1 MRILVSNDDGVYS
14 PGIRVL
20 AEVATEYGEVRV
32 VAPDVERSSM
42 GHAITHGYPLS
53 YRRTTIQGLTAYRV
67 NGTPADSVALGA
79 HQWGKVDLVLSGLN
93 IGLNLG
99 NSIWHSGTLAAAR
112 QAVLLGMR
120 GIALSAPTSAEPD
133 YEPYKPWLRRV
144 LDALLEEPSLCL
156 VNVNL
161 PREPRG
167 LVWTRAS
174 VRRYDGRIVPTKDP
188 LGRELYW
195 FSVTPIEGA
204 DEGTDRWAMEQRWVS
219 LTPLRLDLTD
229 EQQLGAMRLRHPL
242 DESLAAAVSPPTSS
256 PEAARSVRDDEA
268 AQAMTKTSDEAAVT
282 EPAADRRV

>member
-20 AEVATEYGEVRV
+20 AEVASEYGEVRV

-42 GHAITHGYPLS
+42 GHAITHSHPLS

-67 NGTPADSVALGA
+67 NGTPADYVALGA

-99 NSIWHSGTLAAAR
+99 NSIWHSGTVAAAR

-120 GIALSAPTSAEPD
+120 GIALSAPAGAEPD
-133 YEPYKPWLRRV
+133 FEPYKPWLRRV
-144 LDALLEEPSLCL
+144 LDALFAESSGPSSSLCL

-167 LVWTRAS
+167 LVWTRTS
-174 VRRYDGRIVPTKDP
+174 VRRYDGRIAPTKDP
-188 LGRELYW
+188 LGRELFW
-195 FSVTPIEGA
+195 SPVEGA
-204 DEGTDRWAMEQRWVS
+204 EEGTDRWAMERGWIS

-229 EQQLGAMRLRHPL
+229 EQQLGVMRIRHPL
-242 DESLAAAVSPPTSS
+242 DESLAVAVSPPTSS
-256 PEAARSVRDDEA
+256 PEAEKTVRDDEA
-268 AQAMTKTSDEAAVT
+268 AHAMTKTVDDAAVT
-282 EPAADRRV
+282 QPAAD